1 MLKKPAF
8 WITATAVLLIA
19 LFIIIANLDH
29 EPEPDP
35 ALHASNLIPP
45 HEVDFVGFVTQ
56 ILTENVQD
64 TGNTKTT
71 PVGYRVH
78 VLMPCISD
86 LQENDIV
93 DINTLYKRKNPEDG
107 PEELSVG
114 DIIIV
119 TYYDDQLYK
128 PTYEDPELSKSKEP
142 YVLREAKEILYGEH
156 DTLLNNKWRSKKLVE
171 LINDIENIPKDFSFT
186 LEWDSNGRSTYNSLT
201 GKLIK
206 ERWSFNPGVH
216 TISDY
221 TTEYFLSDMSKAVI
235 YYMIKELDLDSY
247 PERYDPYNGDSSIP
261 SETVTLTVK
270 YGDYSKMII
279 CPQIKMIDYSY
290 ISFHPEN
297 TIDKKAEQYV
307 NLIKTI
313 VRLLTESDEWK
324 ALPDYDHKEG

>member
-247 PERYDPYNGDSSIP
+247 PERYDP
-261 SETVTLTVK
+261 
-270 YGDYSKMII
+270 
-279 CPQIKMIDYSY
+279 
-290 ISFHPEN
+290 
-297 TIDKKAEQYV
+297 
-307 NLIKTI
+307 
-313 VRLLTESDEWK
+313 
-324 ALPDYDHKEG
+324 